1 MTTFNKQDVLGSIAM
16 HHDGVTLKFT
26 NEGGVLDHTTM
37 RTAQLF
43 ALTSVMTDS
52 LGFSN
57 FNADIRGN
65 LLWLVESLADEVR
78 QLVPLVS
85 KESAHHTAAQ
95 LLGEKPE

>member
-1 MTTFNKQDVLGSIAM
+1 MTTFNKQDVLGTIAM
-16 HHDGVTLKFT
+16 HHDGVTLQFT
-26 NEGGVLDHTTM
+26 NEGGVLDHATM

-57 FNADIRGN
+57 FNEDIRSN
-65 LLWLVESLADEVR
+65 LLWLVEVLADEVR

-85 KESAHHTAAQ
+85 KESAQHTAAQ